1 MPPIIQFRN
10 IKKSFGK
17 RLILD
22 RVNLE
27 INEGEIFG
35 IIGMSGSG
43 KSTILNLLIGYYEP
57 EKGNILFYSYK
68 DKKYKSAVKNII
80 ELRKTFGFA
89 AQDPSFYPKL
99 TVEENLLHFGSLY
112 GLPKKVLKENAKH
125 LLELAELYD
134 ARKQLAQT
142 LSGGMEKRLSVA
154 CSLIHNPKV
163 LILDEP
169 TADLDPIRRKE
180 TWELIKEFHKKGT
193 TIIIAS
199 HFLSELEPVC
209 TRIAILHNH
218 KISVVGTPAQ
228 LRKHYH
234 KKAIR
239 IFKHLPLASCLVS

>member
-17 RLILD
+17 RVILD
-22 RVNLE
+22 GVNLE
-27 INEGEIFG
+27 IDEGEIFG

-43 KSTILNLLIGYYEP
+43 KSTILNTLIGYHEP
-57 EKGNILFYSYK
+57 EQGDILFYSYK
-68 DKKYKSAVKNII
+68 DKKYKSAIKNII

-89 AQDPSFYPKL
+89 AQNPSFYPRL
-99 TVEENLLHFGSLY
+99 TVEENLLHFGALY
-112 GLPKKVLKENAKH
+112 KIPKKVIKENAKH
-125 LLELAELYD
+125 LLELAELYEE
-134 ARKQLAQT
+134 RKQLAQT

-199 HFLSELEPVC
+199 HFLAELEPVC
-209 TRIAILHNH
+209 TKIAILHDH
-218 KISVVGTPAQ
+218 KISAVGTPAE
-228 LRKHYH
+228 L
-234 KKAIR
+234 KKYYNKSSLEK
-239 IFKHLPLASCLVS
+239 IFESVENRMS

>member
-1 MPPIIQFRN
+1 MPPVIQFKN
-10 IKKSFGK
+10 VKKSFKK
-17 RLILD
+17 RLVLD
-22 RVNLE
+22 GVNLE

-43 KSTILNLLIGYYEP
+43 KSTILNILIGYYEP
-57 EKGNILFYSYK
+57 EQGDILFYSSK
-68 DKKYKSAVKNII
+68 DKKYKSAIKNIM

-99 TVEENLLHFGSLY
+99 TVEENLLHFGALY
-112 GLPKKVLKENAKH
+112 RLPRKIIKENARH
-125 LLELAELYD
+125 LLELTELYET
-134 ARKQLAQT
+134 RKQLGQS

-180 TWELIKEFHKKGT
+180 TWELIKELHRKGT

-199 HFLSELEPVC
+199 HFLEELEPVC
-209 TRIAILHNH
+209 TKIAILHNH
-218 KISVVGTPAQ
+218 KITAVGTPAQ
-228 LRKHYH
+228 LRKYYN
-234 KKAIR
+234 KSSIEE
-239 IFKHLPLASCLVS
+239 IFESIEKRPA